1 MLAVVKTP
9 HIEIRGEE
17 LTADFLAL
25 VRGHFKAPV
34 EVFDDDEA
42 VDWFSTE
49 LHESIA
55 KRKTPGST
63 VFAYRHREAMTQ
75 VQLAQK
81 LGVSKQVVCE
91 LEKDRRP
98 MSAAT
103 ARKLSEV
110 FQTGLATWL
119 AY

>member
-9 HIEIRGEE
+9 HIEIRGTD
-17 LTADFLAL
+17 LPADFLAL
-25 VRGHFKAPV
+25 VRGYFKAPL

-55 KRKTPGST
+55 SRKTSGRT
-63 VFAYRHREAMTQ
+63 LFAYRHRVGMTQ

-81 LGVSKQVVCE
+81 LGVSKQVVCD

-98 MSAAT
+98 MT
-103 ARKLSEV
+103 ANTAKKLSV
-110 FQTGLATWL
+110 IFQTGLETWL
-119 AY
+119 GY